1 MKILILLLILFH
13 FENKLAKI
21 FNSGSFYRNI
31 LAVLIFR
38 SIIIIIIENLL
49 KFRRCIKWLKLVVV
63 FDEANNL
70 VSENVEE
77 ENTVRS
83 GRALIFRNIII
94 IEFLLNF

>member
-31 LAVLIFR
+31 LAVLLFR
-38 SIIIIIIENLL
+38 SIIIIIENLL
-49 KFRRCIKWLKLVVV
+49 KFRRCIKLLKLVVG

-70 VSENVEE
+70 VNENVEE
-77 ENTVRS
+77 ENTDQEES
-83 GRALIFRNIII
+83 DLD
-94 IEFLLNF
+94 

>member
-1 MKILILLLILFH
+1 MKNIKRKMVH
-13 FENKLAKI
+13 FENKLAKK

-38 SIIIIIIENLL
+38 SIIIIIENLL

>member
-1 MKILILLLILFH
+1 MILFH

-38 SIIIIIIENLL
+38 SIIIIIIIENLL
-49 KFRRCIKWLKLVVV
+49 KFRICIKWLKLVVV

-77 ENTVRS
+77 ENTDP
-83 GRALIFRNIII
+83 
-94 IEFLLNF
+94 EEH

>member
-21 FNSGSFYRNI
+21 FNSGNFYRNI

-38 SIIIIIIENLL
+38 SIIIIIENLL

-94 IEFLLNF
+94 KMY